1 MELEG
6 IVSKRN
12 ESLYRSG
19 RNKTSEIE
27 PVIAEQARDQNG
39 GLNFRPGARASAPAT
54 DLRTYLVGQII
65 SLVVVAMA
73 IPTASQGLRLVVF
86 RDGPCRTTT
95 RLP

>member
-12 ESLYRSG
+12 ETLYRSG

-39 GLNFRPGARASAPAT
+39 GLIAGAQPSGRGIRPMSFIGTQRRFNDVRAH
-54 DLRTYLVGQII
+54 VG
-65 SLVVVAMA
+65 SWGGNVAND
-73 IPTASQGLRLVVF
+73 INSTLLTPS
-86 RDGPCRTTT
+86 
-95 RLP
+95 

>member
-12 ESLYRSG
+12 ETLYRSG

-39 GLNFRPGARASAPAT
+39 GLIAGAQPSGRGIRP
-54 DLRTYLVGQII
+54 
-65 SLVVVAMA
+65 M
-73 IPTASQGLRLVVF
+73 
-86 RDGPCRTTT
+86 
-95 RLP
+95 